1 MYNWNS
7 RRENRH
13 KQILEEITDKDLQ
26 NCLQTQNQIAKNTSW
41 KNTTQTKKKTE
52 QNQTKVKNKQK
63 PKLQTKQ

>member
-13 KQILEEITDKDLQ
+13 KQVLEEITDKDLQ

-41 KNTTQTKKKTE
+41 KNTTQTKKTE